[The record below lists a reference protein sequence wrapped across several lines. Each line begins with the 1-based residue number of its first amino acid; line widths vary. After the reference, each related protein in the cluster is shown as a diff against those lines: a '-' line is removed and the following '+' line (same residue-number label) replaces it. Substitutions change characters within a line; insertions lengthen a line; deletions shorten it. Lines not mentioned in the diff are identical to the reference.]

1 MGIRILLLEDS
12 ADDALLLHR
21 ELHGSLDLEIERVD
35 TAATFAAAL
44 DAGGWHV
51 VIADFNLPKFSALGA
66 LRLVRN
72 RGLDLPVIIVSGAV
86 GEESAVAAMREGARD
101 FILKSNLS
109 RLVPAIERE
118 LREMAERRQ
127 RAQAEEA
134 LRHARARLQS
144 IVENANI
151 GVWEW
156 EVATGDCFFSTE
168 WKKQLGYAE
177 SEVEAK
183 FDSWVDLLHPED
195 RAPMLA
201 STWTFAEGP
210 GTRYEQEFRLRH
222 KDGTSRWILAR
233 ADGERDANG
242 RLLRLSGIHIDI
254 TGRKHAEAQLREAH
268 ALLELRVKERTA
280 DLRKANEQLEGEIAE
295 RRRLE
300 QLILDI
306 GDQERQRIGYDLHDG
321 ICQKLAG
328 VFYMIQAL
336 EKLLPEGTDAS
347 ECIREIGKHVCST
360 LEETRLL
367 AQGVS
372 PVAHNEEGLMQ
383 ALELLARE
391 TVQIFGIR
399 CRFDCPRPVAV
410 HNYSAA
416 AHLYRITQEAVQ
428 NAIRHGRAS
437 EVHIQL
443 EAAHDRARLSIADN
457 GSGIDRKP
465 DGNGGMGIRVMHHRA
480 AMIGGTV
487 AIHPRP
493 GGGTEVICQWKNIA

>member
-1 MGIRILLLEDS
+1 MRIRILLLEDS

-21 ELHGSLDLEIERVD
+21 ELHGSLDLEMERVE
-35 TAATFAAAL
+35 TAAAFAAAL
-44 DAGGWHV
+44 DAGGWDL
-51 VIADFNLPKFSALGA
+51 VIADYNLPKFSALGA
-66 LRLVRN
+66 LQLVRD

-86 GEESAVAAMREGARD
+86 GEEKAVAAMREGARD
-101 FILKSNLS
+101 FIIKSNLS
-109 RLVPAIERE
+109 RLVPAIE

-156 EVATGDCFFSTE
+156 DVATGDCFFSPE
-168 WKKQLGYAE
+168 WKKQIGCAE
-177 SEVEAK
+177 SEIEGK
-183 FDSWVDLLHPED
+183 FDSWVDRLDPED
-195 RAPMLA
+195 RAPVLA
-201 STWTFAEGP
+201 STRTFAEGP
-210 GTRYEQEFRLRH
+210 GTKYEQEFRLRH
-222 KDGTSRWILAR
+222 KDGTSRWVLAR
-233 ADGERDANG
+233 ADGERDVTG
-242 RLLRLSGIHIDI
+242 RLLRMSGIHLDI
-254 TGRKHAEAQLREAH
+254 TERKHAEAQLLEAH
-268 ALLELRVKERTA
+268 ALLEHRVKERTA
-280 DLRKANEQLEGEIAE
+280 DLRKANQQLEAEIAE

-328 VFYMIQAL
+328 VFYMIQTL
-336 EKLLPEGTDAS
+336 ESDLPEGTDTS
-347 ECIREIGKHVCST
+347 ERIREIGKHVRST

-367 AQGVS
+367 AHGVS
-372 PVAHNEEGLMQ
+372 PVAHTEEGLMQ

-391 TVQIFGIR
+391 TARLFDIR

-410 HNYSAA
+410 HNHSAA
-416 AHLYRITQEAVQ
+416 THLYRITQEAVQ

-437 EVHIQL
+437 EVDIQL
-443 EAAHDRARLSIADN
+443 ETADGLARLTIADN

-465 DGNGGMGIRVMHHRA
+465 EDQGGMGIRIMHHRA

-487 AIHPRP
+487 TIHPRR
-493 GGGTEVICQWKNIA
+493 GGGTEVICQWKNVA